1 MFCGSWL
8 RNKEQT
14 KLPGAGNDAAQPD
27 RENAAFRGRRAQLR
41 TGEVVALDKSNLSL
55 ATDTPIKAREQDLI
69 GRTPFAERLADILKS
84 AAGPESLVIGLY
96 GPWGS
101 GKTSVINL
109 VENALSRK
117 DDDGK
122 AGVSVVRF
130 EPWNYLTSEQL
141 LAQFLKEVGSA
152 LDKDVHGRRTLFGKL
167 FGKLCGKRPEVLNA
181 FAAYSEALLI
191 TAGAAA
197 SLAGAPLAGVAV
209 PAFGKRLASRL
220 RKSAERAGSVSSKK
234 QRLEEELLKFDG
246 RVVVIIDD
254 IDRLPND
261 QVRMVFQLVASL
273 AKLPKINYL
282 LSFDEEVVTRALSEV
297 QNCDGA
303 EYLEKVVQV
312 PVHLPS
318 ISSGDLERVLLKD
331 INAIFKS
338 FAYRLEDLD
347 DKRWNGVRLTFLNNR
362 FFTIREVR
370 RFTNALKAK
379 LSILPRFCCFED
391 VVALAVLELKVPKLV
406 DWIRVHKDLLCGTI
420 GSSLYMNNMDPKDN
434 LANLEELI
442 SRIVPRSEAK
452 WAVEAVCR
460 LFPRVANK
468 TGMSHCVS
476 YSRESLNA
484 IWRADSFDQ
493 YFHSNMP
500 DGIDVHEV
508 QDALNVSDGGVL
520 LDDLRR
526 HAEAG
531 SMIDF
536 VSAMRARVS
545 TLEEGR
551 AEIVTKAYLLALGL
565 SKEKRYAPLASTSA
579 DLELLRLIELLFKQ
593 LGPAK
598 SDEILRASVDESKGR
613 IVYPLV
619 PFLISQ
625 LNSLNDGGNGGC
637 KTLLPEGDIFELS
650 DAVCARVG
658 EDAAARNL
666 FLDDECHYALILLK
680 ERKPNEFMA
689 YAKRIANADGAG
701 CASFLSFGPK
711 RYTLLGSDEVTS
723 FSFDKTAVAK
733 VVELAKVDGLLAE
746 ARTDGSFFE
755 LPEDCQLVA
764 AAFCAS
770 NRDDD
775 DRNEVS
781 AEEAGKLLAHWRR
794 NSRRA

>member
-1 MFCGSWL
+1 MD
-8 RNKEQT
+8 N
-14 KLPGAGNDAAQPD
+14 
-27 RENAAFRGRRAQLR
+27 
-41 TGEVVALDKSNLSL
+41 SNLSL

-69 GRTPFAERLADILKS
+69 GRIPFAERLADILKS

-130 EPWNYLTSEQL
+130 EPWNYLTAEQL
-141 LAQFLKEVGSA
+141 LAQFLKEVEGA
-152 LDKDVHGRRTLFGKL
+152 LDKDAYGRRKL
-167 FGKLCGKRPEVLNA
+167 FGKLRGKRPEVLNA
-181 FAAYSEALLI
+181 FAAYSEALLM

-209 PAFGKRLASRL
+209 PAFGNRLTSRL
-220 RKSAERAGSVSSKK
+220 RKSADRAGSVSAKK

-297 QNCDGA
+297 QKCDGA

-312 PVHLPS
+312 PVRLPS
-318 ISSGDLERVLLKD
+318 ISSGDLERILLKD
-331 INAIFKS
+331 INAIFEAFS
-338 FAYRLEDLD
+338 YRREDLD
-347 DKRWNGVRLTFLNNR
+347 DKRWNGVCLTFLNNR
-362 FFTIREVR
+362 FSTIREVR
-370 RFTNALKAK
+370 RFSNALKAK
-379 LSILPRFCCFED
+379 LTILPRFCCFED
-391 VVALAVLELKVPKLV
+391 VVALAVLELKVPKVV
-406 DWIRVHKDLLCGTI
+406 DWVRVHKDFLCGTI
-420 GSSLYMNNMDPKDN
+420 GSSSYTISGDPKDT
-434 LANLEELI
+434 LANLKERFSGL
-442 SRIVPRSEAK
+442 VPSSEAK

-468 TGMSHCVS
+468 TGMSHCVY
-476 YSRESLNA
+476 YSRKSLNA
-484 IWRADSFDQ
+484 IWRADSFDL
-493 YFHSNMP
+493 YFHSNIP

-508 QDALNVSDGGVL
+508 LDALNVSEGGVL
-520 LDDLRR
+520 LEDLHR
-526 HAEAG
+526 HAGAG

-536 VSAMRARVS
+536 VSAMRAHVS

-551 AEIVTKAYLLALGL
+551 AEIVTRACLLVLGL
-565 SKEKRYAPLASTSA
+565 SKEKRYAPMASTSA
-579 DLELLRLIELLFKQ
+579 DLELIRLIELLFKR
-593 LGPAK
+593 LGPTR
-598 SDEILRASVDESKGR
+598 SDEILRASVDKSKGR
-613 IVYPLV
+613 VIYPLAL
-619 PFLISQ
+619 FLIGQ
-625 LNSLNDGGNGGC
+625 LNSLNDTGNGGC
-637 KTLLPEGDIFELS
+637 KTLLPEGGIFELS
-650 DAVCARVG
+650 DAVCAKVG

-701 CASFLSFGPK
+701 CASFLSFGSK
-711 RYTLLGSDEVTS
+711 RYTLLGSNEVTS

-733 VVELAKVDGLLAE
+733 VVGLAKVDGLLAE
-746 ARTDGSFFE
+746 ACTDGSFFE

-764 AAFCAS
+764 AAFCVAI
-770 NRDDD
+770 RDDD
-775 DRNEVS
+775 DGNEVS
-781 AEEAGKLLAHWRR
+781 AVEADMLLARWRR
-794 NSRRA
+794 NCRRA

>member
-1 MFCGSWL
+1 M
-8 RNKEQT
+8 
-14 KLPGAGNDAAQPD
+14 
-27 RENAAFRGRRAQLR
+27 
-41 TGEVVALDKSNLSL
+41 ALDNLNLSL

-69 GRTPFAERLADILKS
+69 GRIPFTERLADILKS
-84 AAGPESLVIGLY
+84 SAGPESLVIGLY

-122 AGVSVVRF
+122 ADVSVVRF
-130 EPWNYLTSEQL
+130 EPWNYLSAEQL
-141 LAQFLKEVGSA
+141 LAQFLKEVGGA
-152 LDKDVHGRRTLFGKL
+152 LDKDAHGRRTLFSKL
-167 FGKLCGKRPEVLNA
+167 RGKRPEVLNA
-181 FAAYSEALLI
+181 FAEYSEALMI

-197 SLAGAPLAGVAV
+197 SSAGAPLAGVAV
-209 PAFGKRLASRL
+209 PAFGNRLASKMK
-220 RKSAERAGSVSSKK
+220 KSADRVASVSAKK

-297 QNCDGA
+297 QKCDGA

-312 PVHLPS
+312 PVRLPS
-318 ISSGDLERVLLKD
+318 ISSGDLERILLKD
-331 INAIFKS
+331 INAIFKA
-338 FAYRLEDLD
+338 FAYRREDLD
-347 DKRWNGVRLTFLNNR
+347 DKRWNGVCLTFLYNR

-391 VVALAVLELKVPKLV
+391 VVALTVLELKVPKLV
-406 DWIRVHKDLLCGTI
+406 DSVRAHKDLLCGTI
-420 GSSLYMNNMDPKDN
+420 GSSLYMNSMDPKDN
-434 LANLEELI
+434 LANLEKQFSGI
-442 SRIVPRSEAK
+442 APNSEAK

-460 LFPRVANK
+460 LFPQVANK
-468 TGMSHCVS
+468 TGMSHCIS

-484 IWRADSFDQ
+484 IWRADSFDL
-493 YFHSNMP
+493 YFDSNMR

-508 QDALNVSDGGVL
+508 QDALNVSDGEVL
-520 LDDLRR
+520 LEDLHR

-551 AEIVTKAYLLALGL
+551 AEIVTKACLLALGL
-565 SKEKRYAPLASTSA
+565 SKEKSYTPLASTSA
-579 DLELLRLIELLFKQ
+579 DLELIRLIELLFKQ

-598 SDEILRASVDESKGR
+598 SGEILRASVDESKGR
-613 IVYPLV
+613 AIYPLA

-625 LNSLNDGGNGGC
+625 LNSLNDRGDGGC
-637 KTLLPEGDIFELS
+637 KALLPEGDIFELS
-650 DAVCARVG
+650 DAVCAKVG
-658 EDAAARNL
+658 EDAAERNL
-666 FLDDECHYALILLK
+666 FLDDECRYALILLK
-680 ERKPNEFMA
+680 KRKPNEFMA
-689 YAKRIANADGAG
+689 YAKRVANADGTG
-701 CASFLSFGPK
+701 CASFLSFGSG
-711 RYTLLGSDEVTS
+711 RYISLDSSEVTS
-723 FSFDKTAVAK
+723 FSFDKTGVAK
-733 VVELAKVDGLLAE
+733 VVELAKIEGLLAD
-746 ARTDGSFFE
+746 ACADGSFFE

-764 AAFCAS
+764 AAFCVA
-770 NRDDD
+770 NRDND

-781 AEEAGKLLAHWRR
+781 AEEAGTLLASWRR

>member
-1 MFCGSWL
+1 MD
-8 RNKEQT
+8 N
-14 KLPGAGNDAAQPD
+14 
-27 RENAAFRGRRAQLR
+27 
-41 TGEVVALDKSNLSL
+41 SNLSL

-69 GRTPFAERLADILKS
+69 GRIPFAERLADILKS
-84 AAGPESLVIGLY
+84 ATGPESLVIGLY

-130 EPWNYLTSEQL
+130 EPWNYLTAEQL
-141 LAQFLKEVGSA
+141 LAQFLKEVEGA
-152 LDKDVHGRRTLFGKL
+152 LDKDAYGRRKL
-167 FGKLCGKRPEVLNA
+167 FGKLRGKRPEVLNA
-181 FAAYSEALLI
+181 FAAYSEALLM

-209 PAFGKRLASRL
+209 PAFGNRLTSRL
-220 RKSAERAGSVSSKK
+220 RKSADRAGSVSAKK

-297 QNCDGA
+297 QKCDGA

-312 PVHLPS
+312 PVRLPS
-318 ISSGDLERVLLKD
+318 ISSGDLERILLKD
-331 INAIFKS
+331 INAIFEAFS
-338 FAYRLEDLD
+338 YRREDLD
-347 DKRWNGVRLTFLNNR
+347 DKRWNGVCLTFLNNR
-362 FFTIREVR
+362 FSTIREVR
-370 RFTNALKAK
+370 RFSNALKAK
-379 LSILPRFCCFED
+379 LTILPRFCCFED
-391 VVALAVLELKVPKLV
+391 VVALAVLELKVPKVV
-406 DWIRVHKDLLCGTI
+406 DWVRVHKDFLCGTI
-420 GSSLYMNNMDPKDN
+420 GSSSYTISGDPKDT
-434 LANLEELI
+434 LANLKERFSGL
-442 SRIVPRSEAK
+442 VPSSEAK

-468 TGMSHCVS
+468 TGMSHCVY
-476 YSRESLNA
+476 YSRKSLNA
-484 IWRADSFDQ
+484 IWRADSFDL
-493 YFHSNMP
+493 YFHSNIP

-508 QDALNVSDGGVL
+508 LDALNVSEGGVL
-520 LDDLRR
+520 LEDLHR
-526 HAEAG
+526 HAGAG

-536 VSAMRARVS
+536 VSAMRAHVS

-551 AEIVTKAYLLALGL
+551 AEIVTRACLLVLGL
-565 SKEKRYAPLASTSA
+565 SKEKRYAPMASTSA
-579 DLELLRLIELLFKQ
+579 DLELIRLIELLFKR
-593 LGPAK
+593 LGPTR

-613 IVYPLV
+613 VIYPLAL
-619 PFLISQ
+619 FLIGQ
-625 LNSLNDGGNGGC
+625 LNSLNDTGNGGC
-637 KTLLPEGDIFELS
+637 KTLLPEGGIFELS
-650 DAVCARVG
+650 DAVCAKVG

-701 CASFLSFGPK
+701 CASFLSFGSK
-711 RYTLLGSDEVTS
+711 RYTLLGSNEVTS

-733 VVELAKVDGLLAE
+733 VVGLAKVDGLLAE
-746 ARTDGSFFE
+746 ACTDGSFFE

-764 AAFCAS
+764 AAFCVAI
-770 NRDDD
+770 RDDD
-775 DRNEVS
+775 DGNEVS
-781 AEEAGKLLAHWRR
+781 AVEADMLLARWRR
-794 NSRRA
+794 NCRRA

>member
-1 MFCGSWL
+1 MD
-8 RNKEQT
+8 N
-14 KLPGAGNDAAQPD
+14 
-27 RENAAFRGRRAQLR
+27 
-41 TGEVVALDKSNLSL
+41 SNLSL

-69 GRTPFAERLADILKS
+69 GRIPFAERLADILKS

-130 EPWNYLTSEQL
+130 EPWNYLTAEQL
-141 LAQFLKEVGSA
+141 LAQFLKEVEGA
-152 LDKDVHGRRTLFGKL
+152 LDKDAYGRRKL
-167 FGKLCGKRPEVLNA
+167 FGKLRGKRPEVLNA
-181 FAAYSEALLI
+181 FAAYSEALLM

-209 PAFGKRLASRL
+209 PAFGNRLTSRL
-220 RKSAERAGSVSSKK
+220 RKSADRAGSVSAKK

-297 QNCDGA
+297 QKCDGA

-312 PVHLPS
+312 PVRLPS
-318 ISSGDLERVLLKD
+318 ISSGDLERILLKD
-331 INAIFKS
+331 INAIFEAFS
-338 FAYRLEDLD
+338 YRREDLD
-347 DKRWNGVRLTFLNNR
+347 DKRWNGVCLTFLNNR
-362 FFTIREVR
+362 FSTIREVR
-370 RFTNALKAK
+370 RFSNALKAK

-391 VVALAVLELKVPKLV
+391 VVALAVLELKVPKVV
-406 DWIRVHKDLLCGTI
+406 DWVRVHKDFLCGTI
-420 GSSLYMNNMDPKDN
+420 GSSSYTISGDPKDT
-434 LANLEELI
+434 LANLKERFSGL
-442 SRIVPRSEAK
+442 VPSSEAK

-460 LFPRVANK
+460 LFPRVVNK
-468 TGMSHCVS
+468 TGMSHCVY
-476 YSRESLNA
+476 YSRKSLNA
-484 IWRADSFDQ
+484 IWRADSFDL
-493 YFHSNMP
+493 YFHSNIP

-508 QDALNVSDGGVL
+508 LDALNVSEGGVL
-520 LDDLRR
+520 LEDLHR
-526 HAEAG
+526 HAGAG

-536 VSAMRARVS
+536 VSAMRAHVS

-551 AEIVTKAYLLALGL
+551 AEIVTRACLLVLGL
-565 SKEKRYAPLASTSA
+565 SKEKRYAPMASTSA
-579 DLELLRLIELLFKQ
+579 DLELIRLIELLFKR
-593 LGPAK
+593 LGPTK

-613 IVYPLV
+613 VIYPLAL
-619 PFLISQ
+619 FLIGQ
-625 LNSLNDGGNGGC
+625 LNSLNDTGNGGC
-637 KTLLPEGDIFELS
+637 KTLLPEGGIFELS
-650 DAVCARVG
+650 DAVCAKAG

-680 ERKPNEFMA
+680 ESKPNEFMA

-701 CASFLSFGPK
+701 CASFLSFGSK
-711 RYTLLGSDEVTS
+711 RYTLLGSNEVTS

-733 VVELAKVDGLLAE
+733 VVGLAKVDGLLAE
-746 ARTDGSFFE
+746 ACTDGSFFE

-764 AAFCAS
+764 AAFCVAI
-770 NRDDD
+770 RDDD
-775 DRNEVS
+775 DGKEVS
-781 AEEAGKLLAHWRR
+781 AVEADMLLARWRR
-794 NSRRA
+794 NCRRA

>member
-1 MFCGSWL
+1 MVS
-8 RNKEQT
+8 EVV
-14 KLPGAGNDAAQPD
+14 A
-27 RENAAFRGRRAQLR
+27 RGVPSTISPIQFYIR
-41 TGEVVALDKSNLSL
+41 EVVALDKSNLSL
-55 ATDTPIKAREQDLI
+55 ATYTPIKAREQDLI

-122 AGVSVVRF
+122 ADVSVVRF
-130 EPWNYLTSEQL
+130 EPWNYLSAEQL
-141 LAQFLKEVGSA
+141 LAQFLKEVGGA
-152 LDKDVHGRRTLFGKL
+152 LDKDAHGRRTLFSKL
-167 FGKLCGKRPEVLNA
+167 RGKRPEVLNA
-181 FAAYSEALLI
+181 FAEYSEALMI

-197 SLAGAPLAGVAV
+197 SSAGAPLAGVAV
-209 PAFGKRLASRL
+209 PAFGNRLASKMK
-220 RKSAERAGSVSSKK
+220 KSADRAASVSAKK

-297 QNCDGA
+297 QKCDGA

-312 PVHLPS
+312 PVRLPS
-318 ISSGDLERVLLKD
+318 ISSGDLERILLKD
-331 INAIFKS
+331 INAIFKA
-338 FAYRLEDLD
+338 FAYRREDLD
-347 DKRWNGVRLTFLNNR
+347 DKRWNGVCLTFLYNR

-391 VVALAVLELKVPKLV
+391 VVALTVLELKVPKLV
-406 DWIRVHKDLLCGTI
+406 DWVRAHKDLLCGTI
-420 GSSLYMNNMDPKDN
+420 GSSLYMNSMDPKDN
-434 LANLEELI
+434 LANLEKQF
-442 SRIVPRSEAK
+442 SGIVPNSEAK

-460 LFPRVANK
+460 LFPQVANK

-484 IWRADSFDQ
+484 IWRADSFDL
-493 YFHSNMP
+493 YFDSNMR

-508 QDALNVSDGGVL
+508 QDALNVSDGEVL
-520 LDDLRR
+520 LEDLHR

-536 VSAMRARVS
+536 VSAIRARVS

-551 AEIVTKAYLLALGL
+551 AEIVTKACLLALGL
-565 SKEKRYAPLASTSA
+565 SKEKSYTPLASTSA
-579 DLELLRLIELLFKQ
+579 DLELIRLIELLFKQ

-598 SDEILRASVDESKGR
+598 SGEILRASVDESKGR
-613 IVYPLV
+613 VICPLT

-625 LNSLNDGGNGGC
+625 LNSLNDRGDGGC

-650 DAVCARVG
+650 DAVCARVI
-658 EDAAARNL
+658 EDAATRNL
-666 FLDDECHYALILLK
+666 FLDDECRYALILLK
-680 ERKPNEFMA
+680 KRKPNEFMA
-689 YAKRIANADGAG
+689 YAKRVANADGTG
-701 CASFLSFGPK
+701 CASFLSFGSG
-711 RYTLLGSDEVTS
+711 RYTSLDSGEVTS
-723 FSFDKTAVAK
+723 FSFDKTGVAK
-733 VVELAKVDGLLAE
+733 VVELAKIEGLLAD
-746 ARTDGSFFE
+746 ACADGSFFE

-764 AAFCAS
+764 AAFCVA
-770 NRDDD
+770 NEDDA
-775 DRNEVS
+775 RNEVS
-781 AEEAGKLLAHWRR
+781 AEEAGRFLARWRR
-794 NSRRA
+794 NTRRA

>member
-1 MFCGSWL
+1 M
-8 RNKEQT
+8 
-14 KLPGAGNDAAQPD
+14 
-27 RENAAFRGRRAQLR
+27 
-41 TGEVVALDKSNLSL
+41 ALDNSNLSL

-69 GRTPFAERLADILKS
+69 GRIPFAERLADILKS

-130 EPWNYLTSEQL
+130 EPWNYLTAEQL
-141 LAQFLKEVGSA
+141 LAQFLKEVEGA
-152 LDKDVHGRRTLFGKL
+152 LDKDAYGRRKL
-167 FGKLCGKRPEVLNA
+167 FGKLRGKRPEVLNA
-181 FAAYSEALLI
+181 FAAYSEALLM

-209 PAFGKRLASRL
+209 PAFGNRLTSRL
-220 RKSAERAGSVSSKK
+220 RKSADRAGSVSAKK

-297 QNCDGA
+297 QKCDGA

-312 PVHLPS
+312 PVRLPS
-318 ISSGDLERVLLKD
+318 ISSGDLERILLKD
-331 INAIFKS
+331 INAIFEAFS
-338 FAYRLEDLD
+338 YRREDLD
-347 DKRWNGVRLTFLNNR
+347 DKRWNGVCLTFLNNR
-362 FFTIREVR
+362 FSTIREVR
-370 RFTNALKAK
+370 RFSNALKAK
-379 LSILPRFCCFED
+379 LTILPRFCCFED
-391 VVALAVLELKVPKLV
+391 VVALAVLELKVPKVV
-406 DWIRVHKDLLCGTI
+406 DWVRMHKDFLCGTI
-420 GSSLYMNNMDPKDN
+420 GSSSYTISGDPKDT
-434 LANLEELI
+434 LANLKERFSGL
-442 SRIVPRSEAK
+442 VPSSEAK

-468 TGMSHCVS
+468 TGMSHCVY
-476 YSRESLNA
+476 YSRKSLNA
-484 IWRADSFDQ
+484 IWRADSFDL
-493 YFHSNMP
+493 YFHSNIP

-508 QDALNVSDGGVL
+508 LDALNVSEGGVL
-520 LDDLRR
+520 LEDLHR
-526 HAEAG
+526 HAGAG

-536 VSAMRARVS
+536 VSAMRAHVS

-551 AEIVTKAYLLALGL
+551 AEIVTRACLLVLGL
-565 SKEKRYAPLASTSA
+565 SKEKRYAPMASTSA
-579 DLELLRLIELLFKQ
+579 DLELIRLIELLFKR
-593 LGPAK
+593 LGPTR

-613 IVYPLV
+613 VIYPLAL
-619 PFLISQ
+619 FLIGQ
-625 LNSLNDGGNGGC
+625 LNSLNDTGNGGC
-637 KTLLPEGDIFELS
+637 KTLLPEGGIFELS
-650 DAVCARVG
+650 DAVCAKVG

-701 CASFLSFGPK
+701 CASFLSFGSK
-711 RYTLLGSDEVTS
+711 RYTLLGSNEVTS

-733 VVELAKVDGLLAE
+733 VVGLAKVDGLLAE
-746 ARTDGSFFE
+746 ACTDGSFFE

-764 AAFCAS
+764 AAFCVAI
-770 NRDDD
+770 RDDD
-775 DRNEVS
+775 DGNEVS
-781 AEEAGKLLAHWRR
+781 AVEADMLLARWRR
-794 NSRRA
+794 NCRRA

>member
-1 MFCGSWL
+1 MD
-8 RNKEQT
+8 N
-14 KLPGAGNDAAQPD
+14 
-27 RENAAFRGRRAQLR
+27 
-41 TGEVVALDKSNLSL
+41 SNLSL

-69 GRTPFAERLADILKS
+69 GRIPFAGRLADILKS

-130 EPWNYLTSEQL
+130 EPWNYLTAEQL
-141 LAQFLKEVGSA
+141 LAQFLKEVEGA
-152 LDKDVHGRRTLFGKL
+152 LDKDAYGRRKL
-167 FGKLCGKRPEVLNA
+167 FGKLRGKRPEVLNA
-181 FAAYSEALLI
+181 FAAYSEALLM

-209 PAFGKRLASRL
+209 PAFGNRLTSRL
-220 RKSAERAGSVSSKK
+220 RKSADRAGSVSAKK

-297 QNCDGA
+297 QKCDGA

-312 PVHLPS
+312 PVRLPS
-318 ISSGDLERVLLKD
+318 ISSGDLERILLKD
-331 INAIFKS
+331 INAIFEAFS
-338 FAYRLEDLD
+338 YRREDLD
-347 DKRWNGVRLTFLNNR
+347 DKRWNGVCLTFLNNR
-362 FFTIREVR
+362 FSTIREVR
-370 RFTNALKAK
+370 RFSNALKAK
-379 LSILPRFCCFED
+379 LTILPRFCCFED
-391 VVALAVLELKVPKLV
+391 VVALAVLELKVPKVV
-406 DWIRVHKDLLCGTI
+406 DWVRVHKDFLCGTI
-420 GSSLYMNNMDPKDN
+420 GSSSYTISGNPKDT
-434 LANLEELI
+434 LANLMERFSGL
-442 SRIVPRSEAK
+442 VPSSEAK

-468 TGMSHCVS
+468 TGMSHCVY
-476 YSRESLNA
+476 YSRKSLNA
-484 IWRADSFDQ
+484 IWRADSFDL
-493 YFHSNMP
+493 YFHSNIP

-508 QDALNVSDGGVL
+508 LDALNVSEGGVL
-520 LDDLRR
+520 LEDLQR
-526 HAEAG
+526 HAGAG

-536 VSAMRARVS
+536 VSAMRAHVS

-551 AEIVTKAYLLALGL
+551 AEIVTRACLLVLGL
-565 SKEKRYAPLASTSA
+565 SKEKRYAPMASTSA
-579 DLELLRLIELLFKQ
+579 DLELIRLIELLFKR
-593 LGPAK
+593 LGPTR
-598 SDEILRASVDESKGR
+598 SDEILRPSVDESKGR
-613 IVYPLV
+613 VIYPLAL
-619 PFLISQ
+619 FLIGQ
-625 LNSLNDGGNGGC
+625 LNSLNDTGNGGC
-637 KTLLPEGDIFELS
+637 KTLLPEGGIFELS
-650 DAVCARVG
+650 DAVCAKVG

-701 CASFLSFGPK
+701 CASFLSFGSK
-711 RYTLLGSDEVTS
+711 RYTLLGSNEVTS

-733 VVELAKVDGLLAE
+733 VVGLAKVDGLLAE
-746 ARTDGSFFE
+746 ACTDGSFFE

-764 AAFCAS
+764 AAFCVAI
-770 NRDDD
+770 RDDD
-775 DRNEVS
+775 DGNEVS
-781 AEEAGKLLAHWRR
+781 AVEADMLLARWRR
-794 NSRRA
+794 NCRRA

>member
-1 MFCGSWL
+1 MD
-8 RNKEQT
+8 N
-14 KLPGAGNDAAQPD
+14 
-27 RENAAFRGRRAQLR
+27 
-41 TGEVVALDKSNLSL
+41 SNLSL

-69 GRTPFAERLADILKS
+69 GRIPFAERLADILKS

-130 EPWNYLTSEQL
+130 EPWNYLTAEQL
-141 LAQFLKEVGSA
+141 LAQFLKEVEGA
-152 LDKDVHGRRTLFGKL
+152 LDKDAYGRRKL
-167 FGKLCGKRPEVLNA
+167 FGKLRGKRPEVLNA
-181 FAAYSEALLI
+181 FAAYSEALLM

-209 PAFGKRLASRL
+209 PAFGNRLTSRL
-220 RKSAERAGSVSSKK
+220 RKSADRAGSVSAKK

-297 QNCDGA
+297 QKCDGA

-312 PVHLPS
+312 PVRLPS
-318 ISSGDLERVLLKD
+318 ISSGDLERILLKD
-331 INAIFKS
+331 INAIFEAFS
-338 FAYRLEDLD
+338 YRREDLD
-347 DKRWNGVRLTFLNNR
+347 DKRWNGVCLTFLNNR
-362 FFTIREVR
+362 FSTIREVR
-370 RFTNALKAK
+370 RFSNALKAK
-379 LSILPRFCCFED
+379 LTILPRFCCFED
-391 VVALAVLELKVPKLV
+391 VVALAVLELKVPKVV
-406 DWIRVHKDLLCGTI
+406 DWVRVHKDFLCGTI
-420 GSSLYMNNMDPKDN
+420 GSSSYTISGDPKDT
-434 LANLEELI
+434 LANLKERFSGL
-442 SRIVPRSEAK
+442 VPSSEAK

-468 TGMSHCVS
+468 TGMSHCVY
-476 YSRESLNA
+476 YSRKSLNA
-484 IWRADSFDQ
+484 IWRADSFDL
-493 YFHSNMP
+493 YFHSNIP

-508 QDALNVSDGGVL
+508 LDALNVSEGGVL
-520 LDDLRR
+520 LEDLQR
-526 HAEAG
+526 HAGAG

-536 VSAMRARVS
+536 VSAMRAHVS

-551 AEIVTKAYLLALGL
+551 AEIVTRACLLVLGL
-565 SKEKRYAPLASTSA
+565 SKEKRYAPMASTSA
-579 DLELLRLIELLFKQ
+579 DLELIRLIELLFKR
-593 LGPAK
+593 LGPTR

-613 IVYPLV
+613 VIYPLAL
-619 PFLISQ
+619 FLIGQ
-625 LNSLNDGGNGGC
+625 LNSLNDTGNGGC
-637 KTLLPEGDIFELS
+637 KTLLPEGGIFELS
-650 DAVCARVG
+650 DAVCAKVG

-701 CASFLSFGPK
+701 CASFLSFGSK
-711 RYTLLGSDEVTS
+711 RYTLLGSNEVTS

-733 VVELAKVDGLLAE
+733 VVGLAKVDGLLAE
-746 ARTDGSFFE
+746 ACTDGSFFE

-764 AAFCAS
+764 AAFCVAI
-770 NRDDD
+770 RDDD
-775 DRNEVS
+775 DGNEVS
-781 AEEAGKLLAHWRR
+781 AVEADMLLARWRR
-794 NSRRA
+794 NCRRA

>member
-1 MFCGSWL
+1 MD
-8 RNKEQT
+8 N
-14 KLPGAGNDAAQPD
+14 
-27 RENAAFRGRRAQLR
+27 
-41 TGEVVALDKSNLSL
+41 SNLSL

-69 GRTPFAERLADILKS
+69 GRIPFAERLADILKS

-130 EPWNYLTSEQL
+130 EPWNYLTAEQL
-141 LAQFLKEVGSA
+141 LAQFLKEVEGA
-152 LDKDVHGRRTLFGKL
+152 LDKDAYGRRKL
-167 FGKLCGKRPEVLNA
+167 FGKLRGKRPEVLNA
-181 FAAYSEALLI
+181 FAAYSEALLM

-209 PAFGKRLASRL
+209 PAFGNRLTSRL
-220 RKSAERAGSVSSKK
+220 RKSADRAGSVSAKK

-297 QNCDGA
+297 QKCDGA

-312 PVHLPS
+312 PVRLPS
-318 ISSGDLERVLLKD
+318 ISSGDLERILLKD
-331 INAIFKS
+331 INAIFEAFS
-338 FAYRLEDLD
+338 YRREDLD
-347 DKRWNGVRLTFLNNR
+347 DKRWNGVCLTFLNNR
-362 FFTIREVR
+362 FSTIREVR
-370 RFTNALKAK
+370 RFSNALKAK

-391 VVALAVLELKVPKLV
+391 VVALAVLELKVPKVV
-406 DWIRVHKDLLCGTI
+406 DWVRVHKDFLCGTI
-420 GSSLYMNNMDPKDN
+420 GSSSYTISGDSKDT
-434 LANLEELI
+434 LANLKERFSGL
-442 SRIVPRSEAK
+442 VPSSEAK

-468 TGMSHCVS
+468 TGMSHCAY
-476 YSRESLNA
+476 YSRKSLNA
-484 IWRADSFDQ
+484 IWRADSFDL
-493 YFHSNMP
+493 YFHSNIP

-508 QDALNVSDGGVL
+508 LDALNVSEGGVL
-520 LDDLRR
+520 LEDLHR
-526 HAEAG
+526 HAGAG

-536 VSAMRARVS
+536 VSAMRAHVS

-551 AEIVTKAYLLALGL
+551 AEIVTRACLLVLGL
-565 SKEKRYAPLASTSA
+565 SKEKRYAPMASTSA
-579 DLELLRLIELLFKQ
+579 DLELIRLIELLFKR
-593 LGPAK
+593 LGPTK

-613 IVYPLV
+613 VIYPLAL
-619 PFLISQ
+619 FLIGQ
-625 LNSLNDGGNGGC
+625 LNSLNDTGNGGC
-637 KTLLPEGDIFELS
+637 KTLLPEGGIFELS
-650 DAVCARVG
+650 DAVCAKVG

-701 CASFLSFGPK
+701 CASFLSFGSK
-711 RYTLLGSDEVTS
+711 RYTLLGSNEVTS

-733 VVELAKVDGLLAE
+733 VVGLAKVDGLLAE
-746 ARTDGSFFE
+746 ACTDGSFFE

-764 AAFCAS
+764 AAFCVAI
-770 NRDDD
+770 RDDD
-775 DRNEVS
+775 DGNEVS
-781 AEEAGKLLAHWRR
+781 AVEADMLLARWRR
-794 NSRRA
+794 NCRRA

>member
-1 MFCGSWL
+1 MD
-8 RNKEQT
+8 N
-14 KLPGAGNDAAQPD
+14 
-27 RENAAFRGRRAQLR
+27 
-41 TGEVVALDKSNLSL
+41 SNLSL

-69 GRTPFAERLADILKS
+69 GRIPFAERLADILKS

-130 EPWNYLTSEQL
+130 EPWNYLTAEQL
-141 LAQFLKEVGSA
+141 LAQFLKEVEGA
-152 LDKDVHGRRTLFGKL
+152 LDKDAYGRRKL
-167 FGKLCGKRPEVLNA
+167 FGKLRGKRPEVLNA
-181 FAAYSEALLI
+181 FAAYSEALLM

-209 PAFGKRLASRL
+209 PAFGNRLTSRL
-220 RKSAERAGSVSSKK
+220 RKSADRAGSVSAKK

-297 QNCDGA
+297 QKCDGA

-312 PVHLPS
+312 PVRLPS
-318 ISSGDLERVLLKD
+318 ISSGDLERILLKD
-331 INAIFKS
+331 INAIFEAFS
-338 FAYRLEDLD
+338 YRREDLD
-347 DKRWNGVRLTFLNNR
+347 DKRWNGVCLTFLNNR
-362 FFTIREVR
+362 FSTIREVR
-370 RFTNALKAK
+370 RFSNALKAK
-379 LSILPRFCCFED
+379 LTILPRFCCFED
-391 VVALAVLELKVPKLV
+391 VVALAVLELKVPKVV
-406 DWIRVHKDLLCGTI
+406 DWVRVHKDFLCGTI
-420 GSSLYMNNMDPKDN
+420 GSSSYTISGDPKDT
-434 LANLEELI
+434 LANLKERFSGL
-442 SRIVPRSEAK
+442 VPSSEAK

-468 TGMSHCVS
+468 TGMSHCVY
-476 YSRESLNA
+476 YSRKSLNA
-484 IWRADSFDQ
+484 IWRADSFDL
-493 YFHSNMP
+493 YFHSNIP
-500 DGIDVHEV
+500 NGIDVHEV
-508 QDALNVSDGGVL
+508 LDALNVSEGGVL
-520 LDDLRR
+520 LEDLHR
-526 HAEAG
+526 HAGAG

-536 VSAMRARVS
+536 VSAMRAHVS

-551 AEIVTKAYLLALGL
+551 AEIVTRACLLVLGL
-565 SKEKRYAPLASTSA
+565 SKEKLYAPMASTSA
-579 DLELLRLIELLFKQ
+579 DLELIRLIELLFKR
-593 LGPAK
+593 LGPTR

-613 IVYPLV
+613 VIYPLAL
-619 PFLISQ
+619 FLIGQ
-625 LNSLNDGGNGGC
+625 LNSLNDTGNGGC
-637 KTLLPEGDIFELS
+637 KTLLPEGGIFELS
-650 DAVCARVG
+650 DAVCAKVG

-701 CASFLSFGPK
+701 CASFLSFGSK
-711 RYTLLGSDEVTS
+711 RYTLLGSNEVTS

-733 VVELAKVDGLLAE
+733 VVGLAKVDGLLAE
-746 ARTDGSFFE
+746 ACTDGSFFE

-764 AAFCAS
+764 AAFCVAI
-770 NRDDD
+770 RDDD
-775 DRNEVS
+775 DGNEVS
-781 AEEAGKLLAHWRR
+781 AVEADMLLARWRR
-794 NSRRA
+794 NCRRA

>member
-1 MFCGSWL
+1 M
-8 RNKEQT
+8 
-14 KLPGAGNDAAQPD
+14 
-27 RENAAFRGRRAQLR
+27 
-41 TGEVVALDKSNLSL
+41 
-55 ATDTPIKAREQDLI
+55 
-69 GRTPFAERLADILKS
+69 
-84 AAGPESLVIGLY
+84 
-96 GPWGS
+96 
-101 GKTSVINL
+101 
-109 VENALSRK
+109 
-117 DDDGK
+117 
-122 AGVSVVRF
+122 
-130 EPWNYLTSEQL
+130 
-141 LAQFLKEVGSA
+141 
-152 LDKDVHGRRTLFGKL
+152 
-167 FGKLCGKRPEVLNA
+167 
-181 FAAYSEALLI
+181 
-191 TAGAAA
+191 
-197 SLAGAPLAGVAV
+197 
-209 PAFGKRLASRL
+209 
-220 RKSAERAGSVSSKK
+220 
-234 QRLEEELLKFDG
+234 
-246 RVVVIIDD
+246 
-254 IDRLPND
+254 
-261 QVRMVFQLVASL
+261 
-273 AKLPKINYL
+273 
-282 LSFDEEVVTRALSEV
+282 
-297 QNCDGA
+297 
-303 EYLEKVVQV
+303 
-312 PVHLPS
+312 
-318 ISSGDLERVLLKD
+318 
-331 INAIFKS
+331 
-338 FAYRLEDLD
+338 
-347 DKRWNGVRLTFLNNR
+347 
-362 FFTIREVR
+362 
-370 RFTNALKAK
+370 
-379 LSILPRFCCFED
+379 
-391 VVALAVLELKVPKLV
+391 AVLELKVPKLV
-406 DWIRVHKDLLCGTI
+406 DWIRAHKDLLCGTI

-625 LNSLNDGGNGGC
+625 LNSLNDGGNGGY

>member
-1 MFCGSWL
+1 MD
-8 RNKEQT
+8 N
-14 KLPGAGNDAAQPD
+14 
-27 RENAAFRGRRAQLR
+27 
-41 TGEVVALDKSNLSL
+41 SNLSL

-69 GRTPFAERLADILKS
+69 GRIPFAERLADILKS

-130 EPWNYLTSEQL
+130 EPWNYLTAEQL
-141 LAQFLKEVGSA
+141 LAQFLKEVEGA
-152 LDKDVHGRRTLFGKL
+152 LDKDAYGRRKL
-167 FGKLCGKRPEVLNA
+167 FGKLRGKRPEVLNA
-181 FAAYSEALLI
+181 FAAYSEALLM

-209 PAFGKRLASRL
+209 PAFGNRLTSRL
-220 RKSAERAGSVSSKK
+220 RKSADRAGSVSAKK

-297 QNCDGA
+297 QKCDGA

-312 PVHLPS
+312 PVRLPS
-318 ISSGDLERVLLKD
+318 ISSGDLERILLKD
-331 INAIFKS
+331 IDAIFEALS
-338 FAYRLEDLD
+338 YRREDLD
-347 DKRWNGVRLTFLNNR
+347 DKRWNGVCLTFLNNR
-362 FFTIREVR
+362 FSTIREVR
-370 RFTNALKAK
+370 RFSNALKAK

-391 VVALAVLELKVPKLV
+391 VVALAVLELKVPKVV
-406 DWIRVHKDLLCGTI
+406 DWVRVHKDFLCGTI
-420 GSSLYMNNMDPKDN
+420 GSSSYTISGDPKDT
-434 LANLEELI
+434 LANLKERFSGL
-442 SRIVPRSEAK
+442 VPSSEAK

-468 TGMSHCVS
+468 TGMSHCVY
-476 YSRESLNA
+476 YSRKSLNA
-484 IWRADSFDQ
+484 IWRADSFDL
-493 YFHSNMP
+493 YFHSNIP

-508 QDALNVSDGGVL
+508 LDALNVSEGGVL
-520 LDDLRR
+520 LEDLHR

-536 VSAMRARVS
+536 VSAMRAHVS

-551 AEIVTKAYLLALGL
+551 AEIVTRACLLVLGL
-565 SKEKRYAPLASTSA
+565 SKEKRYAPFASTSA
-579 DLELLRLIELLFKQ
+579 DLELIRLIELLLKR
-593 LGPAK
+593 LGPTK

-613 IVYPLV
+613 VIYPLAL
-619 PFLISQ
+619 FLIGQ
-625 LNSLNDGGNGGC
+625 LNSLNDTGNGGC
-637 KTLLPEGDIFELS
+637 KTLLPEGGIFELS
-650 DAVCARVG
+650 DAVCAKVG

-701 CASFLSFGPK
+701 CASFLSFGSK
-711 RYTLLGSDEVTS
+711 RYTLLGSNEVTS

-733 VVELAKVDGLLAE
+733 VVGLAKVDGLLAE
-746 ARTDGSFFE
+746 ACTDGSFFE

-764 AAFCAS
+764 AAFCVAI
-770 NRDDD
+770 RDDD
-775 DRNEVS
+775 DRNEVT
-781 AEEAGKLLAHWRR
+781 AVEAGMLLARWRR
-794 NSRRA
+794 NCRRV

>member
-1 MFCGSWL
+1 M
-8 RNKEQT
+8 
-14 KLPGAGNDAAQPD
+14 
-27 RENAAFRGRRAQLR
+27 
-41 TGEVVALDKSNLSL
+41 ALDNLNLSL

-69 GRTPFAERLADILKS
+69 GRIPFTERLADILKS
-84 AAGPESLVIGLY
+84 SAGPESLVIGLY

-117 DDDGK
+117 EDDGK
-122 AGVSVVRF
+122 ADVSVVRF
-130 EPWNYLTSEQL
+130 EPWNYLSAEQL
-141 LAQFLKEVGSA
+141 LAQFLKEVGGA
-152 LDKDVHGRRTLFGKL
+152 LDKDAHGRRTLFSKL
-167 FGKLCGKRPEVLNA
+167 RGKRPEVLNA
-181 FAAYSEALLI
+181 FAEYSEALMI

-197 SLAGAPLAGVAV
+197 SSAGAPLAGVAV
-209 PAFGKRLASRL
+209 PAFGNRLASKMK
-220 RKSAERAGSVSSKK
+220 KSADRAASVSAKK

-297 QNCDGA
+297 QKCDGA

-312 PVHLPS
+312 PVRLPS
-318 ISSGDLERVLLKD
+318 ISSGDLERILLKD
-331 INAIFKS
+331 INAIFKA
-338 FAYRLEDLD
+338 FAYRREDLD
-347 DKRWNGVRLTFLNNR
+347 DKRWNGVCLTFLYNR

-391 VVALAVLELKVPKLV
+391 VVALTVLELKVPKLV
-406 DWIRVHKDLLCGTI
+406 DSVRAHKDLLCGTI
-420 GSSLYMNNMDPKDN
+420 GSSLYMNSMDPKDN
-434 LANLEELI
+434 LANLEKQF
-442 SRIVPRSEAK
+442 SGIVPNSEAK

-460 LFPRVANK
+460 LFPQVANK
-468 TGMSHCVS
+468 TGMSHCIS

-484 IWRADSFDQ
+484 IWRADSFDL
-493 YFHSNMP
+493 YFDSNMR

-508 QDALNVSDGGVL
+508 QDALNVSDGEVL
-520 LDDLRR
+520 LEDLHR

-551 AEIVTKAYLLALGL
+551 AEIVTKACLLALGL
-565 SKEKRYAPLASTSA
+565 SKEKSYTPLASTSA
-579 DLELLRLIELLFKQ
+579 DLELIRLIELLFKQ

-598 SDEILRASVDESKGR
+598 SGEILRASVDESKGR
-613 IVYPLV
+613 AIYPLA

-625 LNSLNDGGNGGC
+625 LNSLNDRGDGGC
-637 KTLLPEGDIFELS
+637 KALLPEGDIFELS
-650 DAVCARVG
+650 DAVCAKVG
-658 EDAAARNL
+658 EDAAERNL
-666 FLDDECHYALILLK
+666 FLDDECRYALILLK
-680 ERKPNEFMA
+680 KRKPNEFMA
-689 YAKRIANADGAG
+689 YAKRVANADGTG
-701 CASFLSFGPK
+701 CASFLSFGSG
-711 RYTLLGSDEVTS
+711 RYTSLDSGEVTS
-723 FSFDKTAVAK
+723 FSFDKTGVAK
-733 VVELAKVDGLLAE
+733 VVELAKIEGLLAD
-746 ARTDGSFFE
+746 ACADGSFFE

-764 AAFCAS
+764 AAFCVA
-770 NRDDD
+770 NRDND

-781 AEEAGKLLAHWRR
+781 AEEAGTLLASWRR

>member
-1 MFCGSWL
+1 MD
-8 RNKEQT
+8 N
-14 KLPGAGNDAAQPD
+14 
-27 RENAAFRGRRAQLR
+27 
-41 TGEVVALDKSNLSL
+41 SNLSL

-69 GRTPFAERLADILKS
+69 GRIPFAERLADILKS

-130 EPWNYLTSEQL
+130 EPWNYLTAEQL
-141 LAQFLKEVGSA
+141 LAQFLKEVEGA
-152 LDKDVHGRRTLFGKL
+152 LDKDAYGRRKL
-167 FGKLCGKRPEVLNA
+167 FGKLRGKRPEVLNA
-181 FAAYSEALLI
+181 FAAYSEALLM

-209 PAFGKRLASRL
+209 PAFGNRLTSRL
-220 RKSAERAGSVSSKK
+220 RKSADRAGSVSAKK

-297 QNCDGA
+297 QKCDGA

-312 PVHLPS
+312 PVRLPS
-318 ISSGDLERVLLKD
+318 ISSGDLERILLKD
-331 INAIFKS
+331 INAIFEAFS
-338 FAYRLEDLD
+338 YRREDLD
-347 DKRWNGVRLTFLNNR
+347 DKRWNGVCLTFLNNR
-362 FFTIREVR
+362 FSTIREVW
-370 RFTNALKAK
+370 RFSNALKAK
-379 LSILPRFCCFED
+379 LTILPRFCCFED
-391 VVALAVLELKVPKLV
+391 VVALAVLELKVPKVV
-406 DWIRVHKDLLCGTI
+406 DWVRVHKDFLCGTI
-420 GSSLYMNNMDPKDN
+420 GSSSYTISGDPKDT
-434 LANLEELI
+434 LANLKERFSGL
-442 SRIVPRSEAK
+442 VPSSEAK

-468 TGMSHCVS
+468 TGMSHCVY
-476 YSRESLNA
+476 YSRKSLNA
-484 IWRADSFDQ
+484 IWRADSFDL
-493 YFHSNMP
+493 YFHSNIP

-508 QDALNVSDGGVL
+508 LDALNVSEGGVL
-520 LDDLRR
+520 LEDLHR
-526 HAEAG
+526 HAGAG

-536 VSAMRARVS
+536 VSAMRAHVS

-551 AEIVTKAYLLALGL
+551 AEIVTRACLLVLGL
-565 SKEKRYAPLASTSA
+565 SKEKRYAPMASTSA
-579 DLELLRLIELLFKQ
+579 DLELIRLIELLFKR
-593 LGPAK
+593 LGPTR

-613 IVYPLV
+613 VIYPLAL
-619 PFLISQ
+619 FLIGQ
-625 LNSLNDGGNGGC
+625 LNSLNDTGNGGC
-637 KTLLPEGDIFELS
+637 KTLLPEGGIFELS
-650 DAVCARVG
+650 DAVCAKVG

-701 CASFLSFGPK
+701 CASFLSFGSK
-711 RYTLLGSDEVTS
+711 RYTLLGSNEVTS

-733 VVELAKVDGLLAE
+733 VVGLAKVDGLLAE
-746 ARTDGSFFE
+746 ACTDGSFFE

-764 AAFCAS
+764 AAFCVAI
-770 NRDDD
+770 RDDD
-775 DRNEVS
+775 DGNEVS
-781 AEEAGKLLAHWRR
+781 AVEADMLLARWRR
-794 NSRRA
+794 NCRRA

>member
-1 MFCGSWL
+1 MD
-8 RNKEQT
+8 N
-14 KLPGAGNDAAQPD
+14 
-27 RENAAFRGRRAQLR
+27 
-41 TGEVVALDKSNLSL
+41 SNLSL

-69 GRTPFAERLADILKS
+69 GRIPFAERLADILKS

-101 GKTSVINL
+101 GKTSIINL

-130 EPWNYLTSEQL
+130 EPWNYLTAEQL
-141 LAQFLKEVGSA
+141 LAQFLKEVEGA
-152 LDKDVHGRRTLFGKL
+152 LDKDAYGRRKL
-167 FGKLCGKRPEVLNA
+167 FGKLRGKRPEVLNA
-181 FAAYSEALLI
+181 FAAYSEALLM

-209 PAFGKRLASRL
+209 PAFGNRLTSRL
-220 RKSAERAGSVSSKK
+220 RKSADRAGSVSAKK

-297 QNCDGA
+297 QKCDGA

-312 PVHLPS
+312 PVRLPS
-318 ISSGDLERVLLKD
+318 ISSGDLERILLKD
-331 INAIFKS
+331 IDAIFEAFS
-338 FAYRLEDLD
+338 YRREDLD
-347 DKRWNGVRLTFLNNR
+347 DKRWNGVCLTFLNNR
-362 FFTIREVR
+362 FSTIREVR
-370 RFTNALKAK
+370 RFSNALKAK

-391 VVALAVLELKVPKLV
+391 VVALAVLELKVPKVV
-406 DWIRVHKDLLCGTI
+406 DWVRVHKDFLCGTI
-420 GSSLYMNNMDPKDN
+420 GSSSYTISGDPKDTLVN
-434 LANLEELI
+434 LKERFSGL
-442 SRIVPRSEAK
+442 VPSSEAK

-468 TGMSHCVS
+468 TGMSHCVY
-476 YSRESLNA
+476 YSRKSLNA
-484 IWRADSFDQ
+484 IWRADSFDL
-493 YFHSNMP
+493 YFHSNIP

-508 QDALNVSDGGVL
+508 LDALNVSEGGVL
-520 LDDLRR
+520 LEDLHR

-536 VSAMRARVS
+536 VSAMRAHVS

-551 AEIVTKAYLLALGL
+551 AEIVTRACLLVLGL
-565 SKEKRYAPLASTSA
+565 SKEKRYAPFASTSA
-579 DLELLRLIELLFKQ
+579 DLELIRLIELLFKR
-593 LGPAK
+593 LGPTK

-613 IVYPLV
+613 VIYPLAL
-619 PFLISQ
+619 FLIGQ
-625 LNSLNDGGNGGC
+625 LNSLNDTGNGGC
-637 KTLLPEGDIFELS
+637 KTLLPEGGIFELS
-650 DAVCARVG
+650 DAVCAKVG

-701 CASFLSFGPK
+701 CASFLSFGSK
-711 RYTLLGSDEVTS
+711 RYTLLGSNEVTS

-733 VVELAKVDGLLAE
+733 VVGLAKVDGLLAE
-746 ARTDGSFFE
+746 ACTDGSFFE

-764 AAFCAS
+764 AAFCVAI
-770 NRDDD
+770 RDDD
-775 DRNEVS
+775 DRNEVT
-781 AEEAGKLLAHWRR
+781 AVEAGMLLARWRR
-794 NSRRA
+794 NCRRV

>member
-1 MFCGSWL
+1 MD
-8 RNKEQT
+8 N
-14 KLPGAGNDAAQPD
+14 
-27 RENAAFRGRRAQLR
+27 
-41 TGEVVALDKSNLSL
+41 SNLSL

-69 GRTPFAERLADILKS
+69 GRIPFAERLADILKS

-130 EPWNYLTSEQL
+130 EPWNYLTAEQL
-141 LAQFLKEVGSA
+141 LAQFLKEVEGA
-152 LDKDVHGRRTLFGKL
+152 LDKDAYGRRKL
-167 FGKLCGKRPEVLNA
+167 FGKLRGKRPEVLNA
-181 FAAYSEALLI
+181 FAAYSEALLM

-209 PAFGKRLASRL
+209 PAFGNRLTSRL
-220 RKSAERAGSVSSKK
+220 RKSADRAGSVSAKK

-297 QNCDGA
+297 QKCDGA

-312 PVHLPS
+312 PVRLPS
-318 ISSGDLERVLLKD
+318 ISSGDLERILLKD
-331 INAIFKS
+331 IDAIFEAFS
-338 FAYRLEDLD
+338 YRREDLD
-347 DKRWNGVRLTFLNNR
+347 DKRWNGVCLTFLNNR
-362 FFTIREVR
+362 FSTIREVR
-370 RFTNALKAK
+370 RFSNALKAK
-379 LSILPRFCCFED
+379 LSILPRFYCFED
-391 VVALAVLELKVPKLV
+391 VVALAVLELKVPKVV
-406 DWIRVHKDLLCGTI
+406 DWVRVHKDFLCGTI
-420 GSSLYMNNMDPKDN
+420 GSSSYTISGDPKDT
-434 LANLEELI
+434 LANLKERFSGL
-442 SRIVPRSEAK
+442 VPSSEAK

-468 TGMSHCVS
+468 TGMSHCVY
-476 YSRESLNA
+476 YSRKSLNA
-484 IWRADSFDQ
+484 IWRADSFDL
-493 YFHSNMP
+493 YFHSNIP

-508 QDALNVSDGGVL
+508 LDALNVSEGGVL
-520 LDDLRR
+520 LEDLHR

-536 VSAMRARVS
+536 VSAMRAHVS

-551 AEIVTKAYLLALGL
+551 AEIVTRACLLVLGL
-565 SKEKRYAPLASTSA
+565 SKEKRYAPFASTSA
-579 DLELLRLIELLFKQ
+579 DLELIRLIELLFKR
-593 LGPAK
+593 LGPTK

-613 IVYPLV
+613 VIYPLAL
-619 PFLISQ
+619 FLIGQ
-625 LNSLNDGGNGGC
+625 LNSLNDTGNGGC
-637 KTLLPEGDIFELS
+637 KTLLPEGGIFELS
-650 DAVCARVG
+650 DAVCAKVG

-666 FLDDECHYALILLK
+666 FLDDECHYALNLLK

-701 CASFLSFGPK
+701 CASFLSFGSK
-711 RYTLLGSDEVTS
+711 RYTLLGSNEVTS

-733 VVELAKVDGLLAE
+733 VVGLAKVDGLLAE
-746 ARTDGSFFE
+746 ACTDGSFFE

-764 AAFCAS
+764 AAFCVAI
-770 NRDDD
+770 RDDD
-775 DRNEVS
+775 DRNEVT
-781 AEEAGKLLAHWRR
+781 AVEAGMLLARWRR
-794 NSRRA
+794 NCRRV

>member
-1 MFCGSWL
+1 MD
-8 RNKEQT
+8 N
-14 KLPGAGNDAAQPD
+14 
-27 RENAAFRGRRAQLR
+27 
-41 TGEVVALDKSNLSL
+41 SNLSL

-69 GRTPFAERLADILKS
+69 GRIPFAERLADILKS

-130 EPWNYLTSEQL
+130 EPWNYLTAEQL
-141 LAQFLKEVGSA
+141 LAQFLKEVEGA
-152 LDKDVHGRRTLFGKL
+152 LDKDAYGRRKL
-167 FGKLCGKRPEVLNA
+167 FGKLRGKRPEVLNA
-181 FAAYSEALLI
+181 FAAYSEALLM

-209 PAFGKRLASRL
+209 PAFGNRLTSRL
-220 RKSAERAGSVSSKK
+220 RKSADRAGSVSAKK

-297 QNCDGA
+297 QKCDGA

-312 PVHLPS
+312 PVRLPS
-318 ISSGDLERVLLKD
+318 ISSGDLERILLKD
-331 INAIFKS
+331 INAIFEAFS
-338 FAYRLEDLD
+338 YRREDLD
-347 DKRWNGVRLTFLNNR
+347 DKRWNGVCLTFLNNR
-362 FFTIREVR
+362 FSTIREVR
-370 RFTNALKAK
+370 RFSNALKAK
-379 LSILPRFCCFED
+379 LTILPRFCCFED
-391 VVALAVLELKVPKLV
+391 VVALAVLELKVPKVV
-406 DWIRVHKDLLCGTI
+406 DWVRVHKDFLCGTI
-420 GSSLYMNNMDPKDN
+420 GSSSYTISGDPKDT
-434 LANLEELI
+434 LANLKERFSGL
-442 SRIVPRSEAK
+442 VPSSEAK

-468 TGMSHCVS
+468 TGMSHCVY
-476 YSRESLNA
+476 YSRKSLNA
-484 IWRADSFDQ
+484 IWRADSFDL
-493 YFHSNMP
+493 YFHSNIP

-508 QDALNVSDGGVL
+508 LDALNVSEGGVL
-520 LDDLRR
+520 LEDLHR
-526 HAEAG
+526 HAGAG

-536 VSAMRARVS
+536 VSAMRAHVS

-551 AEIVTKAYLLALGL
+551 AEIVTRACLLVLGL
-565 SKEKRYAPLASTSA
+565 SKEKRYAPMASTSA
-579 DLELLRLIELLFKQ
+579 DLELIRLIELLFKR
-593 LGPAK
+593 LGPTR

-613 IVYPLV
+613 VIYPLAL
-619 PFLISQ
+619 FLIGQ
-625 LNSLNDGGNGGC
+625 LNSLNDTGNGGC
-637 KTLLPEGDIFELS
+637 KTLLPEGGIFELS
-650 DAVCARVG
+650 DAVCAKVG

-701 CASFLSFGPK
+701 CASFLSFGSK
-711 RYTLLGSDEVTS
+711 RYTLLGSNEVTS

-733 VVELAKVDGLLAE
+733 VVGLAKVDGLLAE
-746 ARTDGSFFE
+746 ACTDGSFFE
-755 LPEDCQLVA
+755 FPEDCQLVA
-764 AAFCAS
+764 AAFCVAI
-770 NRDDD
+770 RDDD
-775 DRNEVS
+775 DGNEVS
-781 AEEAGKLLAHWRR
+781 AVEADMLLARWRR
-794 NSRRA
+794 NCRRA

>member
-1 MFCGSWL
+1 M
-8 RNKEQT
+8 
-14 KLPGAGNDAAQPD
+14 
-27 RENAAFRGRRAQLR
+27 
-41 TGEVVALDKSNLSL
+41 ALDKSNLSL

-109 VENALSRK
+109 VENALFRK

-318 ISSGDLERVLLKD
+318 ISSGDLERILLKD
-331 INAIFKS
+331 INAIFEAFS
-338 FAYRLEDLD
+338 YRREDLD
-347 DKRWNGVRLTFLNNR
+347 DKRWNGVCLTFLNNR
-362 FFTIREVR
+362 FSTIREVR
-370 RFTNALKAK
+370 RFSNALKAK

-391 VVALAVLELKVPKLV
+391 VVALAVLELKVPKVV
-406 DWIRVHKDLLCGTI
+406 DWVRVHKDFLCGTI
-420 GSSLYMNNMDPKDN
+420 GSSSYTISGDPKDT
-434 LANLEELI
+434 LANLKERFSGL
-442 SRIVPRSEAK
+442 VPSSEAK

-468 TGMSHCVS
+468 TGMSHCVY
-476 YSRESLNA
+476 YSRKSLNA
-484 IWRADSFDQ
+484 IWRADSFDL
-493 YFHSNMP
+493 YFHSNIP

-508 QDALNVSDGGVL
+508 LDALNVSEGGVL
-520 LDDLRR
+520 LEDLHR
-526 HAEAG
+526 HAGAG

-536 VSAMRARVS
+536 VSAMRAHVS

-551 AEIVTKAYLLALGL
+551 AEIVTRACLLALGL
-565 SKEKRYAPLASTSA
+565 SKEKRYAPMASTSA
-579 DLELLRLIELLFKQ
+579 DLELIRLIELLFKR
-593 LGPAK
+593 LGPTK
-598 SDEILRASVDESKGR
+598 SDDILRASVDESKGR
-613 IVYPLV
+613 VIYPLAL
-619 PFLISQ
+619 FLIGQ
-625 LNSLNDGGNGGC
+625 LNSLNDTGNGGC
-637 KTLLPEGDIFELS
+637 KTLLPEGGIFELS
-650 DAVCARVG
+650 DAVCAKVG

-689 YAKRIANADGAG
+689 MRK
-701 CASFLSFGPK
+701 
-711 RYTLLGSDEVTS
+711 
-723 FSFDKTAVAK
+723 
-733 VVELAKVDGLLAE
+733 
-746 ARTDGSFFE
+746 E
-755 LPEDCQLVA
+755 LPMLTGRGARLFSRSGRSATPCWA
-764 AAFCAS
+764 AT
-770 NRDDD
+770 
-775 DRNEVS
+775 
-781 AEEAGKLLAHWRR
+781 K
-794 NSRRA
+794 

>member
-1 MFCGSWL
+1 MD
-8 RNKEQT
+8 N
-14 KLPGAGNDAAQPD
+14 
-27 RENAAFRGRRAQLR
+27 
-41 TGEVVALDKSNLSL
+41 SNLSL

-69 GRTPFAERLADILKS
+69 GRIPFAERLADILKS

-130 EPWNYLTSEQL
+130 EPWNYLTAEQL
-141 LAQFLKEVGSA
+141 LAQFLKEVEGA
-152 LDKDVHGRRTLFGKL
+152 LDKDAYGRRKL
-167 FGKLCGKRPEVLNA
+167 FGKLRGKRPEVLNA
-181 FAAYSEALLI
+181 FAAYSEALLM

-209 PAFGKRLASRL
+209 PAFGNRLTSRL
-220 RKSAERAGSVSSKK
+220 RKSADRAGSVSAKK

-297 QNCDGA
+297 QKCDGA

-312 PVHLPS
+312 PVRLPS
-318 ISSGDLERVLLKD
+318 ISSGDLERILLKD
-331 INAIFKS
+331 INAIFEAFS
-338 FAYRLEDLD
+338 HRREDLD
-347 DKRWNGVRLTFLNNR
+347 DKRWNGVCLTFLNNR
-362 FFTIREVR
+362 FSTIREVR
-370 RFTNALKAK
+370 RFSNALKAK
-379 LSILPRFCCFED
+379 LTILPRFCCFED
-391 VVALAVLELKVPKLV
+391 VVALAVLELKVPKVV
-406 DWIRVHKDLLCGTI
+406 DWVRVHKDFLCGTI
-420 GSSLYMNNMDPKDN
+420 GSSSYTISGDPKDT
-434 LANLEELI
+434 LANLKERFSGL
-442 SRIVPRSEAK
+442 VPSSEAK

-468 TGMSHCVS
+468 TGMSHCVY
-476 YSRESLNA
+476 YSRKSLNA
-484 IWRADSFDQ
+484 IWRADSFDL
-493 YFHSNMP
+493 YFHSNIP

-508 QDALNVSDGGVL
+508 LDALNVSEGGVL
-520 LDDLRR
+520 LEDLHR
-526 HAEAG
+526 HAGAG

-536 VSAMRARVS
+536 VSAMRAHVS

-551 AEIVTKAYLLALGL
+551 AEIVTRACLLVLGL
-565 SKEKRYAPLASTSA
+565 SKEKRYAPMASTSA
-579 DLELLRLIELLFKQ
+579 DLELIRLIELLFKR
-593 LGPAK
+593 LGPTR

-613 IVYPLV
+613 VIYPLAL
-619 PFLISQ
+619 FLIGQ
-625 LNSLNDGGNGGC
+625 LNSLNDTGNGGC
-637 KTLLPEGDIFELS
+637 KTLLPEGGIFELS
-650 DAVCARVG
+650 DAVCAKVG

-701 CASFLSFGPK
+701 CASFLSFGSK
-711 RYTLLGSDEVTS
+711 RYTLLGSNEVTS

-733 VVELAKVDGLLAE
+733 VVGLAKVDGLLAE
-746 ARTDGSFFE
+746 ACTDGNFFE

-764 AAFCAS
+764 AAFCVAI
-770 NRDDD
+770 RDDD
-775 DRNEVS
+775 DGNEVS
-781 AEEAGKLLAHWRR
+781 AVEADMLLARWRR
-794 NSRRA
+794 NCRRA

>member
-1 MFCGSWL
+1 MD
-8 RNKEQT
+8 N
-14 KLPGAGNDAAQPD
+14 
-27 RENAAFRGRRAQLR
+27 
-41 TGEVVALDKSNLSL
+41 SNLSL

-69 GRTPFAERLADILKS
+69 GRIPFAERLADILKS

-130 EPWNYLTSEQL
+130 EPWNYLTAEQL
-141 LAQFLKEVGSA
+141 LAQFLKEVEGA
-152 LDKDVHGRRTLFGKL
+152 LDKDAYGRRKL
-167 FGKLCGKRPEVLNA
+167 FGKLRGKRPEVLNA
-181 FAAYSEALLI
+181 FAAYSEALLM

-209 PAFGKRLASRL
+209 PAFGNRLTSRL
-220 RKSAERAGSVSSKK
+220 RKSTDRAGSVSAKK

-297 QNCDGA
+297 QKCDGA

-312 PVHLPS
+312 PVRLPS
-318 ISSGDLERVLLKD
+318 ISSGDLERILLKD
-331 INAIFKS
+331 IDAIFEAFS
-338 FAYRLEDLD
+338 YRREDLD
-347 DKRWNGVRLTFLNNR
+347 DKRWNGVCLTFLNNR
-362 FFTIREVR
+362 FSTIREVR
-370 RFTNALKAK
+370 RFSNALKAK

-391 VVALAVLELKVPKLV
+391 VVALAVLELKVPKVV
-406 DWIRVHKDLLCGTI
+406 DWVRVHKDFLCGTI
-420 GSSLYMNNMDPKDN
+420 GSSSYTISGDPKDT
-434 LANLEELI
+434 LANLKERFSGL
-442 SRIVPRSEAK
+442 VPSSEAK

-468 TGMSHCVS
+468 TGMSHCVY
-476 YSRESLNA
+476 YSRKSLNA
-484 IWRADSFDQ
+484 IWRADSFDL
-493 YFHSNMP
+493 YFHSNIP

-508 QDALNVSDGGVL
+508 LDALNVSEGGVL
-520 LDDLRR
+520 LEDLHR

-536 VSAMRARVS
+536 VSAMRAHVS

-551 AEIVTKAYLLALGL
+551 AEIVTRACLLVLGL
-565 SKEKRYAPLASTSA
+565 SKEKRYAPFASTSA
-579 DLELLRLIELLFKQ
+579 DLELIRLIELLFKR
-593 LGPAK
+593 LGPTK

-613 IVYPLV
+613 VIYPLAL
-619 PFLISQ
+619 FLIGQ
-625 LNSLNDGGNGGC
+625 LNSLNDTGNGGC
-637 KTLLPEGDIFELS
+637 KTLLPEGGIFELS
-650 DAVCARVG
+650 DAVCAKVG

-666 FLDDECHYALILLK
+666 FLDDECHYALNLLK

-701 CASFLSFGPK
+701 CASFLSFGSK
-711 RYTLLGSDEVTS
+711 RYTLLGSNEVTS

-733 VVELAKVDGLLAE
+733 VVGLAKVDGLLAE
-746 ARTDGSFFE
+746 ACTDGSFFE

-764 AAFCAS
+764 AAFCVAI
-770 NRDDD
+770 RDDD
-775 DRNEVS
+775 DRNEVT
-781 AEEAGKLLAHWRR
+781 AVEAGMLLARWRR
-794 NSRRA
+794 NCRRV

>member
-1 MFCGSWL
+1 
-8 RNKEQT
+8 
-14 KLPGAGNDAAQPD
+14 
-27 RENAAFRGRRAQLR
+27 
-41 TGEVVALDKSNLSL
+41 
-55 ATDTPIKAREQDLI
+55 
-69 GRTPFAERLADILKS
+69 
-84 AAGPESLVIGLY
+84 
-96 GPWGS
+96 
-101 GKTSVINL
+101 
-109 VENALSRK
+109 
-117 DDDGK
+117 
-122 AGVSVVRF
+122 
-130 EPWNYLTSEQL
+130 
-141 LAQFLKEVGSA
+141 
-152 LDKDVHGRRTLFGKL
+152 
-167 FGKLCGKRPEVLNA
+167 
-181 FAAYSEALLI
+181 
-191 TAGAAA
+191 
-197 SLAGAPLAGVAV
+197 
-209 PAFGKRLASRL
+209 
-220 RKSAERAGSVSSKK
+220 
-234 QRLEEELLKFDG
+234 
-246 RVVVIIDD
+246 
-254 IDRLPND
+254 
-261 QVRMVFQLVASL
+261 MVFQLVASL

-500 DGIDVHEV
+500 DGIDIHEV
-508 QDALNVSDGGVL
+508 QDALNVSEGGVL
-520 LDDLRR
+520 LEDLQR

-545 TLEEGR
+545 TLEEDR
-551 AEIVTKAYLLALGL
+551 AEVVTRACLLALGL
-565 SKEKRYAPLASTSA
+565 SEEKSYAPLASTSA
-579 DLELLRLIELLFKQ
+579 DLELIRLIELLFKR

-598 SDEILRASVDESKGR
+598 SGEILRASVDESEGR
-613 IVYPLV
+613 VIYPLV
-619 PFLISQ
+619 PFLIYQ
-625 LNSLNDGGNGGC
+625 LDSMNATENSDC
-637 KTLLPEGDIFELS
+637 KTLLPEGSIFELS
-650 DAVCARVG
+650 DAVCAKVG

-666 FLDDECHYALILLK
+666 FLDDEYHYALILLK
-680 ERKPNEFMA
+680 KRKPNEFMA
-689 YAKRIANADGAG
+689 YAKRVANADGAG
-701 CASFLSFGPK
+701 CASFLSFGTG
-711 RYTLLGSDEVTS
+711 RYTSLDSGEVTS
-723 FSFDKTAVAK
+723 FLFDKTGVAE
-733 VVELAKVDGLLAE
+733 VVELAKIDGLLTA
-746 ARTDGSFFE
+746 ARADGSFFE

-764 AAFCAS
+764 AAFCVA
-770 NRDDD
+770 NEDDA
-775 DRNEVS
+775 RNEVS
-781 AEEAGKLLAHWRR
+781 AEEAGRFLARWRR
-794 NSRRA
+794 NARRA